1 MNDSLNDHDQSEN
14 PDACAQTAG
23 FSAATRAHLAR
34 ATAEFRF
41 YEELNDFLP
50 RARRKRSFR
59 YRCARRA
66 SVKQAIEAIGV
77 PHTEVELILVNG
89 RSVDFSHPVR
99 EGDRVSVYPQF
110 ESLDITPLLRVRE
123 SPLRRIRFIADAHLA
138 ALARY
143 LRMLGFDTLL
153 ADRLD
158 DGEIAGIAAGERRIL
173 LSRDRELLKHRV
185 ITHGCYVHATKPRRQ
200 LEEIVARLD
209 LLAAMTPFTRCMTC
223 NAELAD
229 VDKDSIA
236 DRLPPGTLEY
246 YDSFSRCPGCER
258 VYWPGS
264 HHRRMRA
271 LIDALRRDGL

>member
-1 MNDSLNDHDQSEN
+1 M
-14 PDACAQTAG
+14 G
-23 FSAATRAHLAR
+23 

-50 RARRKRSFR
+50 RALRKRAFS

-77 PHTEVELILVNG
+77 PHTEVEIILVNG
-89 RSVDFSHPVR
+89 QSVDFSHPVR
-99 EGDRVSVYPQF
+99 DGDRVSVYPQF

-123 SPLRRIRFIADAHLA
+123 RPLRTPRFIADAHLA

-143 LRMLGFDTLL
+143 LRMLGFDTRL
-153 ADRLD
+153 AATLD
-158 DGEIAGIAAGERRIL
+158 DAEIAEISARERRIL

-209 LLAAMTPFTRCMTC
+209 LLGATTPFTRCMTC
-223 NAELAD
+223 NSGL
-229 VDKDSIA
+229 VDA
-236 DRLPPGTLEY
+236 DRSCVAERVPPGTLEY
-246 YDSFSRCPGCER
+246 YDSFSRCPGCEK

-271 LIDALRRDGL
+271 LIDTLNRGAH